1 MGDAQKKKDKHK
13 EGLTWG
19 LTKGKKRKE
28 RKVKK
33 RKNQGRKERIGRKVK
48 KSKGEKNGEKE
59 GEMKTR
65 SFSVARGL
73 WEGVFLSCVYVTPSA
88 YHIDF
93 YKMLKR
99 I

>member
-33 RKNQGRKERIGRKVK
+33 RKNRGERRRRE
-48 KSKGEKNGEKE
+48 EK
-59 GEMKTR
+59 
-65 SFSVARGL
+65 
-73 WEGVFLSCVYVTPSA
+73 
-88 YHIDF
+88 
-93 YKMLKR
+93 
-99 I
+99 

>member
-33 RKNQGRKERIGRKVK
+33 RKNRRERRRRE
-48 KSKGEKNGEKE
+48 EK
-59 GEMKTR
+59 
-65 SFSVARGL
+65 
-73 WEGVFLSCVYVTPSA
+73 
-88 YHIDF
+88 
-93 YKMLKR
+93 
-99 I
+99 